1 MLPEGNPRLAVG
13 EVSIAA
19 SFNRAAFFEWPC
31 GLCPKTTAD
40 AKEKKRLEKRMSL
53 LNMVLGEWHLPQER
67 LEIAL
72 RSACELCAP
81 KVGMANSVT
90 VKSS

>member
-1 MLPEGNPRLAVG
+1 M
-13 EVSIAA
+13 
-19 SFNRAAFFEWPC
+19 
-31 GLCPKTTAD
+31 AD
-40 AKEKKRLEKRMSL
+40 AKKKRLEKRISL
-53 LNMVLGEWHLPQER
+53 LKMVFGEWHLPQER
-67 LEIAL
+67 LKIAL